1 MTADK
6 TMAKTH
12 QKTTMHVYGRNRDIK
27 KGRKGTKKSKE
38 GEEGSKERE
47 IMANKKRR
55 QRGKNDIQPGL
66 GKTAQQK
73 KLQKINTICMVI
85 NMWRQG

>member
-38 GEEGSKERE
+38 GEEGSKGRE
-47 IMANKKRR
+47 NY
-55 QRGKNDIQPGL
+55 GK
-66 GKTAQQK
+66 QK
-73 KLQKINTICMVI
+73 KKTK
-85 NMWRQG
+85 RKE